1 MFVLEVFHR
10 HHPSITAT
18 QTRCLSAPERPDV
31 IMIITVLGFSFSVQ
45 KRIQIKRRTSLC
57 LSLNSRQDEALLEG
71 GVDPVAHDDVFSVT
85 DGGGALDMLQAS
97 DTASTHATV
106 FA

>member
-1 MFVLEVFHR
+1 M
-10 HHPSITAT
+10 
-18 QTRCLSAPERPDV
+18 
-31 IMIITVLGFSFSVQ
+31 
-45 KRIQIKRRTSLC
+45 
-57 LSLNSRQDEALLEG
+57 LEG
-71 GVDPVAHDDVFSVT
+71 GVDSVAHDDVFSVT